1 MTRLLVVSPQT
12 MISMSLQHEYDVVA
26 VAPADL
32 GAIVVERGYDVT
44 VLDAADLDATLHLMS
59 ELPRE
64 HTGPFLLLAHDQASA
79 EALDAAKG
87 LADIRIGPPV
97 SGASLRDTLHG
108 IAQSL
113 LAVPEPQVAAASAV
127 VQPAPAEITLP
138 AAKADV
144 TVGPRPKQS
153 ELGRRLQGRRPEGA
167 TLERAGTPADL
178 LALAQGLPTL
188 PSQASEPGET
198 SPARRAHPDGPP
210 AQRAPSTRQK
220 LSTANLVMTLLDR
233 VPDLLGVNVI
243 AAAVAEDA
251 CARVSAQGSA
261 VIIADQGRYVVAG
274 GVGLR
279 PLETRL
285 QLDPA
290 HWLIREVVRAKHGV
304 IVEDT
309 DIARRDL
316 AGAPLGALQ
325 HLLAVPLVDTD
336 GLVLVARDVEGVA
349 FTSTELASIAQL
361 ASEASGPLREAM
373 QVRQLG
379 RALAQLDEP

>member
-32 GAIVVERGYDVT
+32 GPVVVERGYDVI
-44 VLDAADLDATLHLMS
+44 VLDAADLDATLQLMS

-64 HTGPFLLLAHDQASA
+64 HTGPFLLLAHDEAA
-79 EALDAAKG
+79 AVALDQAKG
-87 LADIRIGPPV
+87 LSDIRIGPPV

-113 LAVPEPQVAAASAV
+113 LTAPEAPRQPQELQQPPAELIL
-127 VQPAPAEITLP
+127 PAP
-138 AAKADV
+138 KADV
-144 TVGPRPKQS
+144 PVGLRHKQS
-153 ELGRRLQGRRPEGA
+153 ELGRRLQGRRPEQS

-178 LALAQGLPTL
+178 LSLAQGLPTL
-188 PSQASEPGET
+188 PSQATEAALPIDAT
-198 SPARRAHPDGPP
+198 YRKQP
-210 AQRAPSTRQK
+210 AQRSLGTRQK
-220 LSTANLVMTLLDR
+220 LSTPNLVAALLGR

-243 AAAVAEDA
+243 ADAVAEDA
-251 CARVSAQGSA
+251 CARVGGRGSA
-261 VIIADQGRYVVAG
+261 VIIADQDCYVVAG

-285 QLDPA
+285 QLDA
-290 HWLIREVVRAKHGV
+290 SHWLVREVVRAKHGV

-325 HLLAVPLVDTD
+325 HLLAVPLVEAD
-336 GLVLVARDVEGVA
+336 GLVMVARDNEGAA
-349 FTSTELASIAQL
+349 FTSTELAAIARL
-361 ASEASGPLREAM
+361 ASEASGPLHEAV

-379 RALAQLDEP
+379 RALTQLDE